1 MPDAVGPS
9 QRLAPKLTP
18 REIQVLILIAE
29 GLKGK
34 EIAQRLGVKPGT
46 VAFHKT
52 RLYEKIGVT
61 GAVGAVRFAIREGY
75 IETRFA
81 QFRVTLSTACYPWGA
96 SPKVASASSAPFPL
110 VETSAACLKTL
121 ATSSPKT
128 S

>member
-18 REIQVLILIAE
+18 REIQVLISIAE

-34 EIAQRLGVKPGT
+34 EIGHRLGVKPGT

-75 IETRFA
+75 IDA
-81 QFRVTLSTACYPWGA
+81 
-96 SPKVASASSAPFPL
+96 
-110 VETSAACLKTL
+110 
-121 ATSSPKT
+121 
-128 S
+128 